1 MENREIPI
9 DPSAFDYIQLQYDDA
24 VNDDALDYADA
35 LLDEGECADPFEAV
49 AQEELRSQFWR
60 MVMERVGNLRDISIF
75 VARALDGKTYR
86 DIGKRYGM
94 SGSNAQRICD
104 RVYRAMRG
112 YPVFNML
119 FEHGFEE
126 EVYRAAVDR
135 SYSWYYSFSDN
146 VREYFRREHG
156 YLTYRKQ
163 WLLGDLRSNYDDYG
177 HWNPPCTETEEP
189 TEEVIEEVAKHAT
202 RVIRA
207 ALTEEP
213 TEEVTGTVAAWLWG
227 SAPIHHFLTTNNKY
241 TFKIIDKM
249 RIWSALLKDSR
260 YLNALYI
267 TYEHPDREYCVE
279 FERMSIKRDLQ
290 KVVIKGKLGYHP
302 ASIEIELYEF
312 LDVLGLS
319 ADLLNQPEDQI
330 SSTIVDAIKRI
341 AYSNPASTC

>member
-35 LLDEGECADPFEAV
+35 LLDEGEYSDPFEAV
-49 AQEELRSQFWR
+49 AQQELRSQFWR
-60 MVMERVGNLRDISIF
+60 MMMERVGNLRDISIF

-86 DIGKRYGM
+86 DIGKQYGM

-104 RVYRAMRG
+104 RVYRKMRG
-112 YPVFNML
+112 VPVLNML

-126 EVYRAAVDR
+126 EVYRVAGD
-135 SYSWYYSFSDN
+135 YSRHYSFSDN
-146 VREYFRREHG
+146 VREYFKEHG
-156 YLTYRKQ
+156 YRTSMGQMVLCDIWR
-163 WLLGDLRSNYDDYG
+163 NYDDDGY
-177 HWNPPCTETEEP
+177 WNPPCTETEEP
-189 TEEVIEEVAKHAT
+189 TT
-202 RVIRA
+202 
-207 ALTEEP
+207 TEEP
-213 TEEVTGTVAAWLWG
+213 TETEEPTDKAAASFWL
-227 SAPIHHFLTTNNKY
+227 SVPIHHFLTTNNKY
-241 TFKIIDKM
+241 TFKIIDKLG
-249 RIWSALLKDSR
+249 IWSALLKDSR
-260 YLNALYI
+260 YLNVLYI
-267 TYEHPDREYCVE
+267 TYERDEREYCVE

>member
-9 DPSAFDYIQLQYDDA
+9 DPSAFDYIQLQHDDA
-24 VNDDALDYADA
+24 VNDDALDYVDA
-35 LLDEGECADPFEAV
+35 LLDEGEYSDPFEAV
-49 AQEELRSQFWR
+49 AQQELRSQFWR

-104 RVYRAMRG
+104 RVYRKMRG
-112 YPVFNML
+112 CPVLNML

-126 EVYRAAVDR
+126 EVYRAAGD
-135 SYSWYYSFSDN
+135 YSRYYSFSDN
-146 VREYFRREHG
+146 VREYFKEHG
-156 YLTYRKQ
+156 YRTYCKQ
-163 WLLGDLRSNYDDYG
+163 WVLQDLWSNYDADGY
-177 HWNPPCTETEEP
+177 WNPPCTETEEP
-189 TEEVIEEVAKHAT
+189 IEKPTEA
-202 RVIRA
+202 
-207 ALTEEP
+207 EEP
-213 TEEVTGTVAAWLWG
+213 TEEVIKVLPVTDETEE
-227 SAPIHHFLTTNNKY
+227 PNFLTTNNKY

-249 RIWSALLKDSR
+249 RIWSALLKDSG
-260 YLNALYI
+260 YLYALYI
-267 TYEHPDREYCVE
+267 TYERDEREYCVE

-290 KVVIKGKLGYHP
+290 KVVIKGKFGYKP

-330 SSTIVDAIKRI
+330 SSTIVDAVKRI

>member
-35 LLDEGECADPFEAV
+35 LLDEGEYSDPFEAV

-126 EVYRAAVDR
+126 EVCEAFSKASLGIADK
-135 SYSWYYSFSDN
+135 FSDN
-146 VREYFRREHG
+146 IWQYYIKTR
-156 YLTYRKQ
+156 
-163 WLLGDLRSNYDDYG
+163 LLAPSKTKK
-177 HWNPPCTETEEP
+177 PAETEEP
-189 TEEVIEEVAKHAT
+189 TEEVIEEVAPVTDEA
-202 RVIRA
+202 A
-207 ALTEEP
+207 ALTEES
-213 TEEVTGTVAAWLWG
+213 TEEVVDEPPASFWL
-227 SAPIHHFLTTNNKY
+227 SVPIHHFLTTNNKY
-241 TFKIIDKM
+241 TFKIIDELG
-249 RIWSALLKDSR
+249 IWSALLKDSR
-260 YLNALYI
+260 YANALYI
-267 TYEHPDREYCVE
+267 TYERDEREYCVE

-330 SSTIVDAIKRI
+330 SSTIVDAVKRI

>member
-75 VARALDGKTYR
+75 VAHALDGKTYR

-104 RVYRAMRG
+104 RVYRAVYG
-112 YPVFNML
+112 YPVLNML

-126 EVYRAAVDR
+126 EVYRAAVDLP
-135 SYSWYYSFSDN
+135 YSGYYSFSDN
-146 VREYFRREHG
+146 VREYFKEHR
-156 YLTYRKQ
+156 YLTYRKY
-163 WLLGDLRSNYDDYG
+163 WLLEDLWSNYDDHG

-189 TEEVIEEVAKHAT
+189 IEKPTETEELGW
-202 RVIRA
+202 R
-207 ALTEEP
+207 P
-213 TEEVTGTVAAWLWG
+213 MC
-227 SAPIHHFLTTNNKY
+227 HFLTTNNKY
-241 TFKIIDKM
+241 TFKIINKL

-267 TYEHPDREYCVE
+267 TYERPEREYCVE

-330 SSTIVDAIKRI
+330 SSTIVDAVKRI

>member
-104 RVYRAMRG
+104 RVYRKMRG
-112 YPVFNML
+112 CPVLNML

-126 EVYRAAVDR
+126 EVYRVAG
-135 SYSWYYSFSDN
+135 SYSRYYSFSDN
-146 VREYFRREHG
+146 VREYFKEHG
-156 YLTYRKQ
+156 YLTYCKR
-163 WLLGDLRSNYDDYG
+163 WVLEDLWTGDDGFIRT
-177 HWNPPCTETEEP
+177 PPRTETKEPTITEEP
-189 TEEVIEEVAKHAT
+189 TETK
-202 RVIRA
+202 
-207 ALTEEP
+207 EP
-213 TEEVTGTVAAWLWG
+213 TEEAIDEVAAWFWG

-267 TYEHPDREYCVE
+267 TYERDEREYCVE

-290 KVVIKGKLGYHP
+290 KVVIKGKFGYRP

-330 SSTIVDAIKRI
+330 SSTIVDAVKRI
-341 AYSNPASTC
+341 AYSNPASDC

>member
-35 LLDEGECADPFEAV
+35 LPDEGEYSDPFEAV
-49 AQEELRSQFWR
+49 AQQELVTQLWGAIIDCAGWR
-60 MVMERVGNLRDISIF
+60 DVKIF
-75 VARALDGKTYR
+75 IEHEFDGKTFKA
-86 DIGKRYGM
+86 IGEEFGM
-94 SGSNAQRICD
+94 SKANAGRIYHKVFEKMKGY
-104 RVYRAMRG
+104 RVL
-112 YPVFNML
+112 NIL

-126 EVYRAAVDR
+126 EVCEAFSKASLGIADK
-135 SYSWYYSFSDN
+135 FSDN
-146 VREYFRREHG
+146 VWQYYIKTR
-156 YLTYRKQ
+156 
-163 WLLGDLRSNYDDYG
+163 LLAPSKTKK
-177 HWNPPCTETEEP
+177 PAETEEP
-189 TEEVIEEVAKHAT
+189 TGEVIEEVAPVTDEA
-202 RVIRA
+202 A

-213 TEEVTGTVAAWLWG
+213 TEEVVDELPAWFWG
-227 SAPIHHFLTTNNKY
+227 SAPIHHFLTTDNKY

-249 RIWSALLKDSR
+249 RLWSALLKDSR

-267 TYEHPDREYCVE
+267 TYERPEREYCVE

-290 KVVIKGKLGYHP
+290 KVVIKGKFGYRP

-330 SSTIVDAIKRI
+330 SSTIVDAVKRI

>member
-86 DIGKRYGM
+86 DIGKQYGM

-104 RVYRAMRG
+104 RVYRAMYG
-112 YPVFNML
+112 YPVLNML

-126 EVYRAAVDR
+126 EVYRAAVDLP
-135 SYSWYYSFSDN
+135 YSGYYSFSDN
-146 VREYFRREHG
+146 VREYFREHG
-156 YLTYRKQ
+156 LPGSRGQMVLYDI
-163 WLLGDLRSNYDDYG
+163 WSNYDDHGY
-177 HWNPPCTETEEP
+177 WNPPCTETEEP
-189 TEEVIEEVAKHAT
+189 IEKPTEA
-202 RVIRA
+202 
-207 ALTEEP
+207 EEP

-227 SAPIHHFLTTNNKY
+227 SAPIHHFLTTDNKY

-267 TYEHPDREYCVE
+267 TYERPEREYCVE

-290 KVVIKGKLGYHP
+290 KVVIKGKFGYHP

-330 SSTIVDAIKRI
+330 SSTIVDAVKRI
-341 AYSNPASTC
+341 AYSNPASDC